1 MERKT
6 TMVLIVLLKP
16 ILPGLNCPFYPGFI
30 KKPTRAGFFVIKTPG
45 FLQPCYKYIL
55 DSSKGH

>member
-6 TMVLIVLLKP
+6 TMVLMVLLKP

-30 KKPTRAGFFVIKTPG
+30 KKPARAGLFIKNPG
-45 FLQPCYKYIL
+45 FLQPW
-55 DSSKGH
+55 